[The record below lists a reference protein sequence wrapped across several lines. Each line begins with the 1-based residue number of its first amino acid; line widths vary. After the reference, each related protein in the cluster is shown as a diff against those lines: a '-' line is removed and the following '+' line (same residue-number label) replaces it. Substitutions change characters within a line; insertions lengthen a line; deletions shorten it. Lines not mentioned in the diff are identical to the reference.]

1 MAENDVTEAP
11 DTAPTGAGNGGDGG
25 GPSEPGAAGGGG
37 GSPGQPQNEI
47 LSLAQ
52 LIGSP
57 IHALVDA
64 EAQSAMATARF
75 IRTVGFKPPDAGE
88 PGNLGDLQM
97 AEFRRARRGPDGEVQ
112 EDEIQIPLLTLVPIP
127 MLQIRDAELEYYVK
141 VIQTEALPPPREDDV
156 RKLPIEDR
164 IAPERLATVRATF
177 TGEPRPGARR
187 SMDML
192 LKMKVR
198 MEQADMPNGL
208 SKLLNLAG
216 EMVGRKPEHDGGKT
230 EGQEQTGG
238 SRKGGK
244 GRKGKG

>member
-11 DTAPTGAGNGGDGG
+11 GTAPTGAGNGGGG
-25 GPSEPGAAGGGG
+25 GPGEPGAAGGDD
-37 GSPGQPQNEI
+37 GSPEQPQNEI

-52 LIGSP
+52 LIGGP

-75 IRTVGFKPPDAGE
+75 IRTVGFKPPDAADPGDLGE
-88 PGNLGDLQM
+88 LQM
-97 AEFRRARRGPDGEVQ
+97 AEFHRARRGPDGELV
-112 EDEIQIPLLTLVPIP
+112 EDDIQIPLLTLVPIP
-127 MLQIRDAELEYYVK
+127 MLQIRDAELEYFVK
-141 VIQTEALPPPREDDV
+141 VIQTEALPAPREDAA
-156 RKLPIEDR
+156 RNLPIEDR
-164 IAPERLATVRATF
+164 IAPERLATVRGTF

-198 MEQADMPNGL
+198 MEQADVPNGL

-216 EMVGRKPEHDGGKT
+216 EMVGRKPERDGGKA
-230 EGQEQTGG
+230 EGREQTGG